1 MFSDTRI
8 ISRIGSHEIL
18 AQRHE
23 VMFHDGTAVWLHQVQ
38 RAGIP
43 HLTLRTLATDSGCLL
58 LFDLAA
64 LDRQLDADLRKAYER
79 DRAGYVLCSMRQKY
93 ASKAAFVA
101 DARRHS
107 LAVVEPDLQ
116 VAA

>member
-1 MFSDTRI
+1 MLADTRI
-8 ISRIGSHEIL
+8 IQRIGSHEIQ

-23 VMFHDGTAVWLHQVQ
+23 VMFHDGTAVWLHQVR

-43 HLTLRTLATDSGCLL
+43 HLTLRALATDSGCLL
-58 LFDLAA
+58 LFDLTA
-64 LDRQLDADLRKAYER
+64 LDRQLDADLRVAPDR
-79 DRAGYVLCSMRQKY
+79 DRPGYVLHTMRLKY
-93 ASKAAFVA
+93 ATKAAFVA

-107 LAVVEPDLQ
+107 LAVAEPDLQ